1 MLPKR
6 GLKPL
11 ILLSSTETMAGNR
24 QAKHPRGCQNPSGPC
39 ATAHSPSTK
48 EFLPGLVQP
57 EPEGASTTWK
67 LCWNF
72 GLRRFEARAKGSRL
86 SRSTSRVPEWRVLY
100 SSEVQLSKP
109 GFRRPKAK
117 SKHASVNR
125 NTEKMMT
132 GVVVAAGAVVVAR
145 LVLLLIISNITG
157 RHPKSIVPPKL
168 CC

>member
-6 GLKPL
+6 GLQPL

-72 GLRRFEARAKGSRL
+72 GLRRFEARAKGVHRSRIQAFQVY
-86 SRSTSRVPEWRVLY
+86 VPGTGMEVR

-109 GFRRPKAK
+109 VFRGAQ
-117 SKHASVNR
+117 SKIKVCQR
-125 NTEKMMT
+125 EQ
-132 GVVVAAGAVVVAR
+132 
-145 LVLLLIISNITG
+145 
-157 RHPKSIVPPKL
+157 
-168 CC
+168 